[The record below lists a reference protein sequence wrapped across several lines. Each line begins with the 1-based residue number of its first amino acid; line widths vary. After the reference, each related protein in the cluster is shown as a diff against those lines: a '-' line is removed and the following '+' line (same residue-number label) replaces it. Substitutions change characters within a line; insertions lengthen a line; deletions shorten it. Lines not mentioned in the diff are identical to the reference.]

1 MLLLVAAVAALFAG
15 PLVMSLGLAGQRARA
30 FVDGFVFV
38 TVAGLFLLGVIPESR
53 AQVGPLA
60 LVLAAAGFLL
70 PALLEH
76 GFVRAVRRAHG
87 AILLLG
93 VLGLLVHQLLDGV
106 ALLGDALGEPG
117 PLSGPGPGADGHE
130 HDHAHDHGHDH
141 GHDEAP
147 AGRSGD
153 GLALAVV
160 LHNLPVGI
168 AVWFL
173 LLPVFGW
180 RVALGVF
187 ALLAGGTVAGYFAG
201 PALLGLL
208 AAPAVAAVQAFLA
221 GSILHVVLH
230 GVAMPQD
237 LAPPAGDPAQ
247 IHGDTHG
254 HGHAHAAAAPRFAE
268 RLGALAGLGLLAA
281 WW

>member
-1 MLLLVAAVAALFAG
+1 MLLLAAAVAALFAG

-106 ALLGDALGEPG
+106 ALLGDALGDPG
-117 PLSGPGPGADGHE
+117 PLAAPDAHV
-130 HDHAHDHGHDH
+130 HDHDH

-147 AGRSGD
+147 AD

-230 GVAMPQD
+230 GVAMPYG
-237 LAPPAGDPAQ
+237 LAAPPVRAGE
-247 IHGDTHG
+247 
-254 HGHAHAAAAPRFAE
+254 HAHAAPAPRYAE

>member
-1 MLLLVAAVAALFAG
+1 MLLLAAAVAALFAG
-15 PLVMSLGLAGQRARA
+15 PLVMSLRLAGQRARA

-38 TVAGLFLLGVIPESR
+38 TVAGLFLLGVIPESL

-60 LVLAAAGFLL
+60 LVLAAGGFLL

-93 VLGLLVHQLLDGV
+93 VLGLLVHQVLDGV
-106 ALLGDALGEPG
+106 ALLGDALGAPEA
-117 PLSGPGPGADGHE
+117 LAGPGAGPGD
-130 HDHAHDHGHDH
+130 HDHGHDH
-141 GHDEAP
+141 DHDHEPA
-147 AGRSGD
+147 AGRGD

-168 AVWFL
+168 AVGFL

-187 ALLAGGTVAGYFAG
+187 ALLAAGTVAGYFAG
-201 PALLGLL
+201 PALLAWL
-208 AAPAVAAVQAFLA
+208 AGPAMAAFQAFLA

-230 GVAMPQD
+230 GVAMPHG
-237 LAPPAGDPAQ
+237 LTPPAGADGA
-247 IHGDTHG
+247 
-254 HGHAHAAAAPRFAE
+254 HAHADAHTASGPRFAE
-268 RLGALAGLGLLAA
+268 RLGALAWLGLLAA

>member
-1 MLLLVAAVAALFAG
+1 MLLLAAAVAALFAG

-38 TVAGLFLLGVIPESR
+38 TVAGLFLLGVIPESQS
-53 AQVGPLA
+53 QVGPLA
-60 LVLAAAGFLL
+60 LVLAAGGFLL

-106 ALLGDALGEPG
+106 ALLGDALGTPEALAG
-117 PLSGPGPGADGHE
+117 HGAGPGD
-130 HDHAHDHGHDH
+130 HDHGHDH
-141 GHDEAP
+141 GPA
-147 AGRSGD
+147 AGRGD

-201 PALLGLL
+201 PALLALL
-208 AAPAVAAVQAFLA
+208 AAPAVAAFQAFLA

-230 GVAMPQD
+230 GVAMPHGPTATPSVA
-237 LAPPAGDPAQ
+237 AP
-247 IHGDTHG
+247 
-254 HGHAHAAAAPRFAE
+254 HAHGVAGPRFAE